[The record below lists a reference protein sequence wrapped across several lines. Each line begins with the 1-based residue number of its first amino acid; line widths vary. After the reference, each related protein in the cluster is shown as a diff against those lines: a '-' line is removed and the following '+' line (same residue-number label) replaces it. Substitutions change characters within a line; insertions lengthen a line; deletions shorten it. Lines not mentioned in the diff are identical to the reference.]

1 MKLEID
7 FNGELNSVV
16 DGDFDFETAY
26 EWIEAHGE
34 AHDWSDEYE
43 YRLTDG
49 EGQVYVFEADSWIEI

>member
-1 MKLEID
+1 MKLHLGHNESTVTI
-7 FNGELNSVV
+7 E
-16 DGDFDFETAY
+16 GDFDFETAY

-49 EGQVYVFEADSWIEI
+49 QGQAYVYEADSWIEI

>member
-1 MKLEID
+1 MKLELGQ
-7 FNGELNSVV
+7 NGEFTQVE
-16 DGDFDFETAY
+16 GDFDFETAY

-49 EGQVYVFEADSWIEI
+49 EGQAYVYEADGWIEI